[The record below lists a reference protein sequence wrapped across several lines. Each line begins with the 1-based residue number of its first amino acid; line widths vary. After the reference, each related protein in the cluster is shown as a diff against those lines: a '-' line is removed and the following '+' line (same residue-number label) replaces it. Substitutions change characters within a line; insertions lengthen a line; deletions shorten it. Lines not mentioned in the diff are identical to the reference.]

1 MMKDNEEDDE
11 DDDGMGEGHEEED
24 EEQAAL
30 NRAVLSRMAEMQR
43 GAKVD
48 CATQCEDPEK
58 EAELKKKLRVKKRKL
73 ITTQTDGSSRPL
85 LPAHSLPNLSHTNP
99 YKLSRYCTSRISLCI
114 LFKQQF
120 ILSHT
125 NSNLI

>member
-1 MMKDNEEDDE
+1 MKDNEDDDE
-11 DDDGMGEGHEEED
+11 DDEGMGEGHEAED

-58 EAELKKKLRVKKRKL
+58 EAGLKKKLRVKKRKL
-73 ITTQTDGSSRPL
+73 ITAQADGSNRLL
-85 LPAHSLPNLSHTNP
+85 LPAHSLPNTNP
-99 YKLSRYCTSRISLCI
+99 YKLSRYRTSSISLCI
-114 LFKQQF
+114 LFKQHST
-120 ILSHT
+120 LCHT

>member
-1 MMKDNEEDDE
+1 MMKDNEDDDE
-11 DDDGMGEGHEEED
+11 DDEGMGERHEEED

-73 ITTQTDGSSRPL
+73 ITAQADGSNKPL

-99 YKLSRYCTSRISLCI
+99 YKLSRYRTSSISLCI
-114 LFKQQF
+114 LFKQHS
-120 ILSHT
+120 ISCNA